1 MITMLKNK
9 RLVKKGDRVVSTT
22 GIPVGIPN
30 WTNVIRVEE
39 VP

>member
-1 MITMLKNK
+1 MLKNK
-9 RLVKKGDRVVSTT
+9 RLVKKRDRVVVTT
-22 GIPVGIPN
+22 GIPVNIPN